1 VTDGSGVT
9 LRAEQPWR
17 PDAACVV
24 ARFRLTPKS
33 TNEAVDGVV
42 ETLDGPAF
50 QARVRAIPED
60 GAANRALEELVARWL
75 GVAKQSVSL
84 AKGGKSRL
92 KFLRIFGDPGA
103 LDRLLQDRIGQFR
116 KKESRRN
123 ERNVVSSSH

>member
-1 VTDGSGVT
+1 MTETAGGARPAE
-9 LRAEQPWR
+9 RAWR
-17 PDAACVV
+17 HDTACVI

-33 TNEAVDGVV
+33 SKEAVDGVV
-42 ETLDGPAF
+42 ETPDGPAF

-92 KFLRIFGDPGA
+92 KSLRISGDPDE
-103 LDRLLQDRIGQFR
+103 LERRLQDRIGEF
-116 KKESRRN
+116 KK
-123 ERNVVSSSH
+123 